1 MRPIYL
7 PILLLLLVGCTD
19 FDSRYIV
26 TDFRILAVAA
36 VDSPEEHVTGVLLID
51 PNIDLET
58 AGLEDLSSIFTVTD
72 TNADFT
78 IEPLFV
84 DPAYPEGPFLLRAR
98 ACLFQAENYTCD
110 DVPEGD
116 PLITVVEGMRGRN
129 DRDLTFRFRAPPA
142 FLNAALAADPLGGF
156 GGLFILLDIEIEGPS
171 GRVRA
176 AKILTINPEGIAR
189 LLGLDPNQAFTPNN
203 NPEMC
208 ALRVHNLHVP
218 ETRVARD
225 GQHAAML
232 YNEVVR
238 AVCTPGTG
246 KRVDAHFASNQ
257 TPIAYTGD
265 EIILRPAA
273 PGDRQGEVRNQEQQ
287 YYVLT
292 VPEGPGELPGY
303 RVFTEQI
310 QANIYVTGG
319 SVQDEIA
326 FTRTTFGTQISPEFL
341 WTLPDTPGLHTVWV
355 VLRDNRGGVSWIER
369 TFDVRHK
376 ADLPVCVNCPNDPD
390 YDWRADESAQRRPEF

>member
-1 MRPIYL
+1 MRLPSL
-7 PILLLLLVGCTD
+7 PILLLPLLAACTD

-26 TDFRILAVAA
+26 TDFRILAVSAL
-36 VDSPEEHVTGVLLID
+36 DSPEEHVTGVLLID

-72 TNADFT
+72 TNTEFT
-78 IEPLFV
+78 IETLFV
-84 DPAYPEGPFLLRAR
+84 DPAYPEGPFHLRAR
-98 ACLFQAENYTCD
+98 ACLFQDENYTCD
-110 DVPEGD
+110 DVPDGD
-116 PLITVVEGMRGRN
+116 PLITVVEGMQGRN
-129 DRDLTFRFRAPPA
+129 DRDLIFRFHAPAA

-156 GGLFILLDIEIEGPS
+156 GGLFLLLDIEIDSPS

-189 LLGLDPNQAFTPNN
+189 LLGLDPNKAFTPNN

-208 ALRVHNLHVP
+208 AMRVYNLHVRD
-218 ETRVARD
+218 ELRARD
-225 GQHAAML
+225 GQHAALL

-238 AVCTPGTG
+238 SQCSPG
-246 KRVDAHFASNQ
+246 KDVDTYFALDE

-265 EIILRPAA
+265 EITLRPIGN
-273 PGDRQGEVRNQEQQ
+273 GDPQGEVRNQEQQ

-303 RVFTEQI
+303 RIFTEQL

-326 FTRTTFGTQISPEFL
+326 FTRTTFGTQISPEFH

-369 TFDVRHK
+369 TLDVRHK
-376 ADLPVCVNCPNDPD
+376 ADLPFCDNCPNDAD
-390 YDWRADESAQRRPEF
+390 YDWRTEEERLRRPTF